1 MLRVFAGVGLGV
13 AFLALPVATSASS
26 ATASAVAKPARDRV
40 PGELVVLLAPG
51 HELTPEPAR
60 RALAAH
66 GLVEARRFAARGR
79 TRVLRSAPGA
89 SDAQLEA
96 AARALVSAGVARAA
110 APNLVLDLALT
121 PNDPMLATQWYL
133 GTTSAGVRA
142 RNAWDLETGSADVV
156 IGIIDTG
163 VDLGHPDLMNNIWE
177 NADEM
182 PGNGI
187 DDDNNGFIDDFHGW
201 DFSTNDADPNPV
213 FAVDSLLGLDTGFHG
228 TFAAGIAAGEGNNFI
243 GTAGIAWGC
252 RIMPLKVSDVNT
264 EITLAAVT
272 GAFEYAIDN
281 GASVLNMSFA
291 GTNPILQAFFQ
302 PLINDAVTAD
312 IVCVAAAG
320 NAGTDITTYPAA
332 CDSVLAVA
340 ATTVANQRASYS
352 NWGYYVDIAAPGDNM
367 WSTLARNYT
376 RDASNDILF
385 NLLYA
390 WNGVD
395 PYMSGSGTSYACPV
409 VVGAVALV
417 RGRFPTVTAPFVIKH
432 MIETADVVPTY
443 DNDIGGRLNV
453 YNALNT
459 YVDVADDAALT
470 AGSWLGHATPNPL
483 RIGATTAGT
492 GASSFAYRLTR
503 DGTVAL
509 AVYDL
514 RGRRVAELERGTR
527 SAGMHRAQWNGR
539 DAAGAPVAA
548 GLYLVAGTL
557 DGARVGARVTVLR

>member
-1 MLRVFAGVGLGV
+1 MLRVFAGVGLGL
-13 AFLALPVATSASS
+13 ALLALPFATPASS
-26 ATASAVAKPARDRV
+26 ATVSATPAPARDRV
-40 PGELVVLLAPG
+40 PGEMVVLLAPG

-60 RALAAH
+60 RALAAQ
-66 GLVEARRFAARGR
+66 GLVETRRFAAHGR
-79 TRVLRSAPGA
+79 TRVLRAAPGA

-96 AARALVSAGVARAA
+96 AARALVIAGIARAA

-163 VDLGHPDLMNNIWE
+163 IDLGHPDLMNNIWE
-177 NADEM
+177 NVDEM

-187 DDDNNGFIDDFHGW
+187 DDDGNGFIDDFNGW

-228 TFAAGIAAGEGNNFI
+228 TFAAGIAAGEGNNLI

-320 NAGTDITTYPAA
+320 NAGTDITTYPAS

-459 YVDVADDAALT
+459 YVDVADDASLAP
-470 AGSWLGHATPNPL
+470 GVWLGRATPNPL
-483 RIGATTAGT
+483 RAGDAGAGGT
-492 GASSFAYRLTR
+492 SFTYRLKR
-503 DGTVAL
+503 EGAVAL

-514 RGRRVAELERGTR
+514 RGRRVAELEREVRG
-527 SAGMHRAQWNGR
+527 AGLHRAQWDGR
-539 DAAGAPVAA
+539 DAAGSPVAA
-548 GLYLVAGTL
+548 GLYFVAGTL
-557 DGARVGARVTVLR
+557 EGRRVDARVTVLR